1 MGEVLN
7 LRRARKARERAEK
20 AGASEAN
27 RIAFGRTKT
36 ERRASEAQNELERA
50 RLDAHRLGDVAK
62 EREADLAREE
72 AESIERPAP
81 AQDA

>member
-20 AGASEAN
+20 TRDAEAN
-27 RIAFGRTKT
+27 RVAFGRTKA
-36 ERRASEAQNELERA
+36 ERRAREAQNDLERA
-50 RLDAHRLGDVAK
+50 WLDAHRLEPDPENCEAVLGK
-62 EREADLAREE
+62 EH
-72 AESIERPAP
+72 AESIECSAP